1 MANKTSPK
9 LTSRKAIE
17 AALKNLKAD
26 DIVSVVFKPSTDHIW
41 LYHDDAG
48 APNFGDAFQDCMW
61 TCMVASIASGSV
73 RVLKVDTAAEDTV
86 PREDEV
92 ARFATCV
99 RVKDPKSEA
108 AMIVA
113 PELIA
118 SLIVHP
124 RPVRVDIDG
133 LAYILVL
140 NPDGS
145 AKVGCQDITAKGCEQ
160 AFRAFAA
167 HLGYDI
173 EE

>member
-1 MANKTSPK
+1 M
-9 LTSRKAIE
+9 
-17 AALKNLKAD
+17 
-26 DIVSVVFKPSTDHIW
+26 PSSAHASMVGGARC
-41 LYHDDAG
+41 HD
-48 APNFGDAFQDCMW
+48 C
-61 TCMVASIASGSV
+61 C
-73 RVLKVDTAAEDTV
+73 L
-86 PREDEV
+86 
-92 ARFATCV
+92 
-99 RVKDPKSEA
+99 
-108 AMIVA
+108 

-133 LAYILVL
+133 LAYVLVL

-160 AFRAFAA
+160 AFRALAA